1 MRFSWFIE
9 KFKIPFWTL
18 TFFKLMKVIKN
29 LFNMPNINIFKSLNR
44 GQVDLEVQKM
54 PKYLEIM
61 KNY

>member
-1 MRFSWFIE
+1 MVYLQNSFFDID
-9 KFKIPFWTL
+9 
-18 TFFKLMKVIKN
+18 FFKLMKVIKN
-29 LFNMPNINIFKSLNR
+29 LFNMPNINIFKLLNR